1 MIKTQPLNHIDDPF
15 SFYYGGPLISH
26 EDLVRL
32 NAELPRRELYR
43 HEIKVGAEHKKQYNM
58 WRVAV
63 FEQGA
68 KTATAAAVPPAW
80 AALIDEL
87 LADSWR
93 EWLIR
98 ETGIELRGLPVT
110 IGLYIFENGDF
121 TSVDNGKLAKALSV
135 ALYLNDDWAC
145 EYGGNLHLWRAKG
158 EPADTPE
165 RTIVPLG
172 GHVSVCRFGEA
183 SWHSIGAV
191 RNGSSRVSMMI
202 EYWQEEE
209 PPLRP

>member
-1 MIKTQPLNHIDDPF
+1 VIKTQPLHHIDDPF
-15 SFYYGGPLISH
+15 SFFHGGPLLSR
-26 EDLVRL
+26 EDLERL
-32 NAELPRRELYR
+32 NAELPARELYR

-68 KTATAAAVPPAW
+68 KTPTAARVPPAW
-80 AALIDEL
+80 AELIDEL
-87 LADSWR
+87 LADEWR
-93 EWLIR
+93 AWLTR
-98 ETGIELRGLPVT
+98 ETGIELAGRPVT

-135 ALYLNDDWAC
+135 ALYLNTDWAC
-145 EYGGNLHLWRAKG
+145 EYGGNLHLWHDKG
-158 EPADTPE
+158 DPGQTPA
-165 RTIVPLG
+165 RTFVPLG
-172 GHVSVCRFGEA
+172 GHVAVCRFGET

-191 RNGSSRVSMMI
+191 RNGCSRVSMMI

-209 PPLRP
+209 PPTRA